1 MVEQRRVTDHPPFS
15 ADIDTMIAA
24 EDDPKQ
30 RAFLIVLNNINKS
43 LVANTET
50 IRDVSDK
57 LEHHLEHF
65 EQHTK
70 DDEALRNK
78 GLGAWKVL
86 SVVIGLIQCLGLL
99 IWNNAREELK
109 DIHLAIQKEQVQLM
123 QLESRVL
130 FVEKVNGNGGS
141 KK

>member
-1 MVEQRRVTDHPPFS
+1 MMSEPARRLTDHPPFT
-15 ADIDTMIAA
+15 ADIDSMIAA

-43 LVANTET
+43 LVANTGT

-57 LEHHLEHF
+57 LETHLAHF

-70 DDEALRNK
+70 EDEALRNK

-86 SVVIGLIQCLGLL
+86 SVVIGLIQLAGLA

-109 DIHLAIQKEQVQLM
+109 EIHVTLQKEQVQLM

-130 FVEKVNGNGGS
+130 FVEKIN
-141 KK
+141 K

>member
-1 MVEQRRVTDHPPFS
+1 MIEPARRLTDHPPFT
-15 ADIDTMIAA
+15 ADIDSMIAA

-57 LEHHLEHF
+57 LETHLANF

-70 DDEALRNK
+70 EDEALRNK

-86 SVVIGLIQCLGLL
+86 SAVIGLVQLAGLA

-109 DIHLAIQKEQVQLM
+109 EIHVTMQKEQVQLM

-130 FVEKVNGNGGS
+130 FVEKIN
-141 KK
+141 K

>member
-1 MVEQRRVTDHPPFS
+1 MAEQTRRATDHPPFS
-15 ADIDTMIAA
+15 ADIDTMIAQ
-24 EDDPKQ
+24 EDDQKQ

-43 LVANTET
+43 LLANTET

-57 LEHHLEHF
+57 LETHLQHF

-70 DDEALRNK
+70 EDEALRNK

-86 SVVIGLIQCLGLL
+86 SVVIGLIQLAGLA

-109 DIHLAIQKEQVQLM
+109 DIHLALQKEQVQLM

-130 FVEKVNGNGGS
+130 FVEKIS
-141 KK
+141 K